1 MLNPAALIPAYTC
14 RNDASSPYAS
24 LCDIMFTPVWWSLL
38 QSFSSHR
45 QLLSM
50 SMATKDAVI
59 ITTEHRESSK
69 NTANIPAGC
78 DGCC

>member
-1 MLNPAALIPAYTC
+1 
-14 RNDASSPYAS
+14 
-24 LCDIMFTPVWWSLL
+24 
-38 QSFSSHR
+38 
-45 QLLSM
+45 M

-59 ITTEHRESSK
+59 IFITTEHRESSK